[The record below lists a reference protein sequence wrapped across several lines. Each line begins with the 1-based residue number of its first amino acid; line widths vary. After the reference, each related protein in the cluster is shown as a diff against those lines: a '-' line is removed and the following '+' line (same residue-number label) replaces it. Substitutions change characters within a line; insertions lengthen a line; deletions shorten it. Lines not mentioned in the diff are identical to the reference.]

1 MELNR
6 LQATIAANKSRV
18 IRLNAQRE
26 YIKNWPEKMSSN
38 EYKGLLSEV
47 AQKAK
52 KKGLKPDSLR
62 RKFQKHKF
70 ITFDPIQ
77 GAWINHARLNQI
89 GGDQGGVP

>member
-1 MELNR
+1 VNHRDELY
-6 LQATIAANKSRV
+6 TT
-18 IRLNAQRE
+18 
-26 YIKNWPEKMSSN
+26 